1 MEKLIVIDSYSL
13 IYKAYYAIKE
23 MRTSTQIPTNAIY
36 GFVNMLLKIIKE
48 QNPTYLYA
56 AFDPKMPTFRHE
68 ASEAYKATRQKMPDE
83 LREQIEY
90 IIEIIEYLG
99 IQSAVCDGFEADDL
113 LGSYAKLAKE
123 TGIECVLI
131 TGDKDSFQLAQD
143 GVTIYYAK
151 RGISDIVEVDTN
163 YIQEKY
169 QMDPKQLIDLKALM
183 GDKSDN
189 ISGIAGIGEKTAQK
203 LILDYHDLDGI
214 YQNID
219 AVQGKLKEKLIQG
232 KQDAYDSRFL
242 AEISTDA
249 PIEKH
254 LNSYEGIKEEEKLS
268 DLLTRLEMKSILSRL
283 DIKHK
288 QPEPAAEENKEKYC
302 YTLLDEH
309 NIDDIVDKFQSADK
323 LFVYYEIS
331 YSKLS
336 TLTIKIKEMTVIID
350 GCTQEVYQKIMRAIE
365 KHAAKIVVHD
375 YKTFILSTMNYINI
389 DSIAFDIYLAAY
401 VINSSDN
408 SYNLNT
414 LLKKYLH
421 IDAFGNKENIQLN
434 FLSDNKTS
442 YNELCMYVHSIEKL
456 YHLFSTE
463 ISTINAEKLF
473 FDIELPLARVLAS
486 LEHEGMYIDV
496 QELKNI
502 GKALDEQ
509 IEQLE
514 DEIRQLGGKDKTF
527 NINSPKQLGTLLFEE
542 LGIPVRKKTK
552 TGYSTDI
559 EVLESLKNMHPII
572 DKIIQIRKASKLN
585 STYVKGLLSLV
596 DNNTSKIHTT
606 FNQTITTTGRISSSE
621 PNLQNIPIRTTEG
634 RLLRKAFT
642 AQDRQHVLIDADYS
656 QIELRVLA
664 DISGDENLI
673 QSFINNEDIH
683 QRTAAEVF
691 NVPLEMVTKSMRSRA
706 KAVNF
711 GIIYGISDYGL
722 AKNLMISRKEAR
734 HYIDIYLQRYE
745 EVQNYMDEIILFAR
759 KNGYVET
766 KFNRRRYIPKINDRN
781 FNERSFAERT
791 ALNTPIQ
798 GTAAD
803 IIKIAMNRVY
813 DKLTEQKL
821 KSKLILQVHDEL
833 IVHAPVEETDIARRI
848 LKEEMQSAAQLKVP
862 LKVDICAGFSWYDCK

>member
-288 QPEPAAEENKEKYC
+288 QPEPTAEENKEKYC

-331 YSKLS
+331 YNKLS

-421 IDAFGNKENIQLN
+421 VDAFGNKENIQLN

-527 NINSPKQLGTLLFEE
+527 NINSPKQLGGLLFEE

-833 IVHAPVEETDIARRI
+833 IVHAPVEETDIASRI

>member
-336 TLTIKIKEMTVIID
+336 TLTIKIKEMTVIIG